1 MIGGGTFTSQNKI
14 LPGAYLN
21 FVSAA
26 RATVNLSDRGVAS
39 FPLEL
44 DWGADGKIM
53 EVTQEEFQKNSLKI
67 FGYPYTSTKLSQARD
82 LFCNA
87 VKVLVYKLTSGGE
100 KAANAFATAKYSGV
114 RGNDLKVVVANCADA
129 ERSFDVRLY
138 LGTELVDTQTVES
151 AAELSDNDFV
161 TWKKDAE
168 LAVTAG
174 TALAG
179 GTNGDVTGQ
188 SHQDYLAAV
197 EPYAFNT
204 IGACTDDN
212 TTKALY
218 AAFTKRMRDNV
229 GAKFQC
235 VLYDYPADYEGVINV
250 KNNAQI
256 VPWVTGLEAACAINK
271 SCTNITYN
279 GEAAVAA
286 DYTQA
291 QLEAAIKNGEFVLH
305 SVGTDVRVLDDINSL
320 VSLSEEKNDLFQGN
334 QTIRII
340 DQIAMDIAGL
350 FNSKYHG
357 KIPNDPSGRV
367 SLWSDIVKH
376 HRELEKLRAIED
388 FSEEDVIVAAGDTK
402 KSVAV
407 TDTVTVVNAMSQL
420 YMTVII
426 Q

>member
-1 MIGGGTFTSQNKI
+1 MIGGGIFTSHNKI

-53 EVTQEEFQKNSLKI
+53 EVTQEEFQKNSLRI
-67 FGYPYTSTKLSQARD
+67 FGYPYTSAKLSQVRD

-100 KAANAFATAKYSGV
+100 KAANAFATAKHSGI
-114 RGNDLKVVVANCADA
+114 RGNDLKVVVANSVDA
-129 ERSFDVRLY
+129 ESSFEVRLY
-138 LGTELVDTQTVES
+138 LDTELVDTQTVQS
-151 AAELSDNDFV
+151 TAELVDNDFV

-168 LAVTAG
+168 LVATAG
-174 TALAG
+174 IALTG
-179 GTNGDVTGQ
+179 GTNGAVTGQ
-188 SHQDYLAAV
+188 SHQDYLAAI
-197 EPYAFNT
+197 EPYTYNT
-204 IGACTDDN
+204 MGVCTDDN

-218 AAFTKRMRDNV
+218 AAFTRRMRDSV
-229 GAKFQC
+229 GVKFQC
-235 VLYDYPADYEGVINV
+235 VLHDYSADYEGVINV
-250 KNNAQI
+250 KNGADI
-256 VPWVTGLEAACAINK
+256 VPWVVGLEAACAINK
-271 SCTNITYN
+271 SCTNTVYN
-279 GEAAVAA
+279 GEAVVAA

-291 QLEAAIKNGEFVLH
+291 QLEAALQSGEFVLH

-320 VSLSEEKNDLFQGN
+320 VSLTEDKNELFQSN

-340 DQIAMDIAGL
+340 DQIAMDIASL

-376 HRELEKLRAIED
+376 HRELEKLRAIEG
-388 FSEEDVIVAAGDTK
+388 FSEEDVIVAAGETK

-407 TDTVTVVNAMSQL
+407 TDAVTVVNAMSQL